1 MEKTKNVNNIEMAK
15 PERIEIILEDGNRIA
30 SDDFVVI
37 TNNSACEAQLFYNA
51 DAVTLGQAIQMIS
64 FAYTDQ
70 LSKMPTEQAQ
80 EVRDALRAFIDMEG
94 NN

>member
-1 MEKTKNVNNIEMAK
+1 MAKTNNTSMEMAK
-15 PERIEIILEDGNRIA
+15 PVRIEVILEDGNRIV
-30 SDDFVVI
+30 SDDFVAI
-37 TNNSACEAQLFYNA
+37 TNNSECDARMFYNA

>member
-37 TNNSACEAQLFYNA
+37 TNNSECEAQLFYNA

-94 NN
+94 SN

>member
-1 MEKTKNVNNIEMAK
+1 MAKTNNAGMEMAK
-15 PERIEIILEDGNRIA
+15 PVRIEVILEDGNRIV

-37 TNNSACEAQLFYNA
+37 TNNSECDARMFYNA

>member
-37 TNNSACEAQLFYNA
+37 TNNNECEAQLFYNA

>member
-15 PERIEIILEDGNRIA
+15 PERIEIILEDGNSIA

-37 TNNSACEAQLFYNA
+37 TNNSECEAQLFYNA

>member
-1 MEKTKNVNNIEMAK
+1 MEKTKNVSNIEMAK
-15 PERIEIILEDGNRIA
+15 PERIEIILEDGNRIV
-30 SDDFVVI
+30 SDDFVAI
-37 TNNSACEAQLFYNA
+37 TNNSECEAQLFYNA

>member
-15 PERIEIILEDGNRIA
+15 PERIEVILEDGNRIV

-37 TNNSACEAQLFYNA
+37 TNNPECEAQLFYNA

>member
-1 MEKTKNVNNIEMAK
+1 MAK
-15 PERIEIILEDGNRIA
+15 TQKTSNINAAAPGQINVIMEDGTVVT

-37 TNNSACEAQLFYNA
+37 VNNKDCDAQLYYNA

-70 LSKMPTEQAQ
+70 LSKMPAEQAQ

-94 NN
+94 N

>member
-1 MEKTKNVNNIEMAK
+1 MEKTKNANNIEMAK
-15 PERIEIILEDGNRIA
+15 PERIEIVLEDGNRIV

-37 TNNSACEAQLFYNA
+37 TNNSECDAQLFYNA
-51 DAVTLGQAIQMIS
+51 DAVTLGQAIHMIS
-64 FAYTDQ
+64 FAYMDQ